1 MGPSCRATRLW
12 EYPTVGEDETRT
24 VGTEE
29 FGDFVAGLDYP
40 LFVVTVRQG
49 DERSGCLVGFT
60 TQVSIDPP
68 QMLVCISEKNHT
80 HRLARDAEMIA
91 VHVLS
96 PDQQAHAELFGE
108 ETGDDTDK
116 FAHVAWHDG
125 PGGVPVLDDCARHM
139 VGRVLRRMPFG
150 DHLGLLL
157 GPVET
162 RVTDAPVA
170 YTLNDAEGMEPGHS
184 A

>member
-1 MGPSCRATRLW
+1 MLW
-12 EYPTVGEDETRT
+12 EYPTVAEQEHV
-24 VGTEE
+24 VGPEE
-29 FGDFVAGLDYP
+29 FGELVAGLDYP
-40 LFVVTVRQG
+40 LYVVTVQHAG
-49 DERSGCLVGFT
+49 ERSGCLVGFT

-68 QMLVCISEKNHT
+68 LMLVCISEKNHT
-80 HRLARDAEMIA
+80 YRLARDAERVV

-116 FAHVAWHDG
+116 FAHVAWHEG
-125 PGGVPVLDDCARHM
+125 TGGVPVLDECARHM
-139 VGRVLRRMPFG
+139 VGRVLQRMTFG

-157 GPVET
+157 APEET
-162 RVTDAPVA
+162 KVTDAPVA
-170 YTLNDAEGMEPGHS
+170 YTLGDAEGMEPGHS

>member
-1 MGPSCRATRLW
+1 MTPPPRAVW
-12 EYPTVGEDETRT
+12 EYPSVAGQEKHAVGA
-24 VGTEE
+24 EE
-29 FGDFVAGLDYP
+29 FGEFVAGLDYP
-40 LFVVTVRQG
+40 LYVVTVQHGG
-49 DERSGCLVGFT
+49 DRSGCLVGFT

-68 QMLVCISEKNHT
+68 LMLVCISEKNHT
-80 HRLARDAEMIA
+80 HRLARDAERVA

-116 FAHVAWHDG
+116 FAHVAWHEG
-125 PGGVPVLDDCARHM
+125 PGGAPVLDECARHM
-139 VGRVLRRMPFG
+139 VGRVVQRMPFG

-157 GPVET
+157 EPEET
-162 RVTDAPVA
+162 RVTDAAVA
-170 YTLNDAEGMEPGHS
+170 YTLSDAEGMEPGHS

>member
-1 MGPSCRATRLW
+1 
-12 EYPTVGEDETRT
+12 VGRDQRRP

-29 FGDFVAGLDYP
+29 FSAFVEGLDYP
-40 LFVVTVRQG
+40 LYVVTTALAG
-49 DERSGCLVGFT
+49 ERSGCLVGFT

-68 QMLVCISEKNHT
+68 HMLVCISDKNHT
-80 HRLARDAEMIA
+80 HRLAERAGLLA

-96 PDQQAHAELFGE
+96 PDQQALAELFGE

-116 FAHVAWHDG
+116 LARCSWHAG
-125 PGGVPVLDDCARHM
+125 PGGVPVLDDCPRHM
-139 VGRVLRRMPFG
+139 VGRVLQRIPFA

-157 GPVET
+157 EPAEISVRPG
-162 RVTDAPVA
+162 PVA
-170 YTLNDAEGMEPGHS
+170 YTLEDAADMEPGHP